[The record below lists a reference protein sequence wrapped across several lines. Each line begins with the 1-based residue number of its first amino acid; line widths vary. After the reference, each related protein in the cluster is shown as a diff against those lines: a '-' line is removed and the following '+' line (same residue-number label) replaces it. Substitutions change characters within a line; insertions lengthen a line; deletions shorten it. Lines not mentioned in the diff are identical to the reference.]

1 MKSVAIIS
9 TVTFLLIFG
18 GVAALSLQL
27 SGKDGG
33 HGLDDPG
40 SIAANQRLLRNLEV
54 ERDRVQREH
63 EELAGFRSQQA
74 AREVLMEQVH
84 TQLLEVVGEIEKKQ
98 QDYVAEQAA
107 AADRL
112 AKMYEAMK
120 PDKAARILASMDM
133 EVTLAIISRM
143 KERPAAK
150 VLSYMDAGLAAQLST
165 RLSLQEGA

>member
-27 SGKDGG
+27 SGQDAAGG
-33 HGLDDPG
+33 LGDPG
-40 SIAANQRLLRNLEV
+40 DIAANQRLLRNLEA
-54 ERDRVQREH
+54 ERDQIQRER
-63 EELAGFRSQQA
+63 EALAGLQGHQA

-84 TQLLEVVGEIEKKQ
+84 GQLLEVVDKIELKQ
-98 QDYVAEQAA
+98 QSYVEEQEA

-120 PDKAARILASMDM
+120 PDKAASILSAMDM
-133 EVTLAIISRM
+133 DVTLSILSRM

-150 VLSYMDAGLAAQLST
+150 VLSYMDAGIAAQLST